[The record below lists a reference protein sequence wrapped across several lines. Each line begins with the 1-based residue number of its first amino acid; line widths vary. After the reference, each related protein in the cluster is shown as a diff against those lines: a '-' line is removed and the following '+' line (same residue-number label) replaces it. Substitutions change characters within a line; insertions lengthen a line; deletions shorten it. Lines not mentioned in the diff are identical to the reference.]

1 MFASRTAILV
11 KNLPAWLTS
20 PPPLEKK
27 KLAPRPCSSN
37 NLQTIVRAIVDLPV
51 PAKQL
56 SQKMHRSS
64 CPSAQSYSSRSR
76 STRVLGRQVGSSWR
90 SNELSGAPVAN
101 GRQSSPSSPVSAR
114 LEYRMLKRISTLA
127 LQRFVDLLP
136 EPRQRLVSS
145 FAIEEGD
152 LDVENAK

>member
-1 MFASRTAILV
+1 
-11 KNLPAWLTS
+11 
-20 PPPLEKK
+20 
-27 KLAPRPCSSN
+27 
-37 NLQTIVRAIVDLPV
+37 
-51 PAKQL
+51 
-56 SQKMHRSS
+56 
-64 CPSAQSYSSRSR
+64 
-76 STRVLGRQVGSSWR
+76 VGSSWR